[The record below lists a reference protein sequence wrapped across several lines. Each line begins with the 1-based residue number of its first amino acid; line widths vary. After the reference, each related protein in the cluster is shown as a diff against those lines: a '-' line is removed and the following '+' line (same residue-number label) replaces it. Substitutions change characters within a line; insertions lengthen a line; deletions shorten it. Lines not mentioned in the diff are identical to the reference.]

1 MSERGRQMDQKY
13 FNKHDRDI
21 GRTNRGQQR
30 ITPSSPHL
38 LQPISHSN
46 ALNIGKSDSLQNPD
60 KINSLSQRCSKN
72 PHKHKIQRD
81 LIRNHTFSQRSK
93 ILQNKKVQ
101 GGQMNGHFVNILFPI
116 FGNKYKLLT
125 LFCGVIRLI
134 GIILSIFTHFICSN
148 ILNHF
153 VKKFVI

>member
-1 MSERGRQMDQKY
+1 MSERDRQMDQKY

-21 GRTNRGQQR
+21 GRMNRGQQR
-30 ITPSSPHL
+30 ITPSSQHL

-101 GGQMNGHFVNILFPI
+101 GGQIISNFVNILCPI
-116 FGNKYKLLT
+116 FGIKNNLNT
-125 LFCGVIRLI
+125 LFCVVMQLQNYKNFY
-134 GIILSIFTHFICSN
+134 IIN
-148 ILNHF
+148 IQTCPMF
-153 VKKFVI
+153 

>member
-1 MSERGRQMDQKY
+1 MSERDRQMDQKY

-21 GRTNRGQQR
+21 GRMNRGQQR
-30 ITPSSPHL
+30 VTPSSQHL
-38 LQPISHSN
+38 LQPISQAHSN
-46 ALNIGKSDSLQNPD
+46 ALRIGKTDSLQNPD

-101 GGQMNGHFVNILFPI
+101 GGQIISHFVNNLCPI
-116 FGNKYKLLT
+116 FGIKSNCNT
-125 LFCGVIRLI
+125 LFCVHIRLM
-134 GIILSIFTHFICSN
+134 IIYLLSIFKHWICLN
-148 ILNHF
+148 ILN
-153 VKKFVI
+153 

>member
-1 MSERGRQMDQKY
+1 MSERDRQMDQKY

-21 GRTNRGQQR
+21 GRMNRGQQR
-30 ITPSSPHL
+30 ITPSSQHL

-46 ALNIGKSDSLQNPD
+46 ALSIGKSDSLQNPD

-101 GGQMNGHFVNILFPI
+101 GGQIIGNFFNILCPI
-116 FGNKYKLLT
+116 FGINSNLNT
-125 LFCGVIRLI
+125 LFCVVFRLYLHDI
-134 GIILSIFTHFICSN
+134 LGIQRFNL
-148 ILNHF
+148 L
-153 VKKFVI
+153 

>member
-21 GRTNRGQQR
+21 GRMNRGQQR
-30 ITPSSPHL
+30 ITPSSQHL

-46 ALNIGKSDSLQNPD
+46 ALSIGKSDSLQNPD

-101 GGQMNGHFVNILFPI
+101 GGQIIGNFVNILCPI
-116 FGNKYKLLT
+116 FGIKSNLNTLLSV
-125 LFCGVIRLI
+125 VIQLKRVI
-134 GIILSIFTHFICSN
+134 EHF
-148 ILNHF
+148 
-153 VKKFVI
+153 

>member
-1 MSERGRQMDQKY
+1 MDQKY

-30 ITPSSPHL
+30 ITPSSQHL

-81 LIRNHTFSQRSK
+81 LIRNHTFSPRSK

-101 GGQMNGHFVNILFPI
+101 GGQIIGNFVNSLCPV
-116 FGNKYKLLT
+116 FGIKNNLNT
-125 LFCGVIRLI
+125 LFCVVMQLQNYKNFY
-134 GIILSIFTHFICSN
+134 IIN
-148 ILNHF
+148 IQTCPMF
-153 VKKFVI
+153 

>member
-1 MSERGRQMDQKY
+1 MSERDRQMDQKY

-30 ITPSSPHL
+30 ITPSSQHL
-38 LQPISHSN
+38 LQPISQAHSN
-46 ALNIGKSDSLQNPD
+46 VSNIAKSDSLQNTD

-101 GGQMNGHFVNILFPI
+101 GGQIISHFVNNLCPV
-116 FGNKYKLLT
+116 FGIKSNFNT
-125 LFCGVIRLI
+125 LFYVHIRLI
-134 GIILSIFTHFICSN
+134 
-148 ILNHF
+148 
-153 VKKFVI
+153 

>member
-21 GRTNRGQQR
+21 GRMNRGQQR
-30 ITPSSPHL
+30 ITPSSQHL
-38 LQPISHSN
+38 LQPISQADSN
-46 ALNIGKSDSLQNPD
+46 ALSIGQTDSLQNPD

-101 GGQMNGHFVNILFPI
+101 GGQIIGHFVNILCSI
-116 FGNKYKLLT
+116 FGGRSLMCLY
-125 LFCGVIRLI
+125 GH
-134 GIILSIFTHFICSN
+134 G
-148 ILNHF
+148 
-153 VKKFVI
+153 

>member
-21 GRTNRGQQR
+21 GRMNRGQQR

-72 PHKHKIQRD
+72 PHKHRIQRD
-81 LIRNHTFSQRSK
+81 LIRNHTFSPRSK

-101 GGQMNGHFVNILFPI
+101 GGQIISHFVNNLCPI
-116 FGNKYKLLT
+116 FGIKSNCNT
-125 LFCGVIRLI
+125 LFCVHIRLM
-134 GIILSIFTHFICSN
+134 IIYLLSIFKHWICLN
-148 ILNHF
+148 ILN
-153 VKKFVI
+153 

>member
-21 GRTNRGQQR
+21 GRMNRGQQR
-30 ITPSSPHL
+30 ITPSSQHL

-101 GGQMNGHFVNILFPI
+101 GGQIISHFVNNLCPI
-116 FGNKYKLLT
+116 FGIKSNCNT
-125 LFCGVIRLI
+125 LFCVHIRLM
-134 GIILSIFTHFICSN
+134 IIYLLSIFKHWICLN
-148 ILNHF
+148 ILN
-153 VKKFVI
+153 

>member
-30 ITPSSPHL
+30 ITPSSQHL
-38 LQPISHSN
+38 LQPISQAHSN
-46 ALNIGKSDSLQNPD
+46 ALNIAKSDSLQNPD

-81 LIRNHTFSQRSK
+81 LIRNNTFSQRGK
-93 ILQNKKVQ
+93 ILKNQKVQ
-101 GGQMNGHFVNILFPI
+101 GGQMNRAFIHYVSYVWDGKQVLCSILHSYSTYLHYI
-116 FGNKYKLLT
+116 TMLETKL
-125 LFCGVIRLI
+125 
-134 GIILSIFTHFICSN
+134 
-148 ILNHF
+148 
-153 VKKFVI
+153 KKNL

>member
-1 MSERGRQMDQKY
+1 MSERDRQMDQKY

-21 GRTNRGQQR
+21 GRMNRGQQR
-30 ITPSSPHL
+30 ITPSSQHL
-38 LQPISHSN
+38 LQPISQAHSN

-101 GGQMNGHFVNILFPI
+101 GGQIISHFVNNLCPI
-116 FGNKYKLLT
+116 FGIKSNCNT
-125 LFCGVIRLI
+125 LFCVHIRLM
-134 GIILSIFTHFICSN
+134 IIYLLSIFKHWICLN
-148 ILNHF
+148 ILN
-153 VKKFVI
+153 

>member
-1 MSERGRQMDQKY
+1 MWNKMSERDRQMDQKY

-30 ITPSSPHL
+30 ITPSSQHL
-38 LQPISHSN
+38 LQPISQAHSN
-46 ALNIGKSDSLQNPD
+46 VSNIAKSDSLQNPD

-125 LFCGVIRLI
+125 LFCGVIRHI
-134 GIILSIFTHFICSN
+134 QTFYMF
-148 ILNHF
+148 
-153 VKKFVI
+153 

>member
-21 GRTNRGQQR
+21 GRMNRGQQR
-30 ITPSSPHL
+30 ITPSSQHL

-46 ALNIGKSDSLQNPD
+46 ALSIGKSDSLQNPD

-101 GGQMNGHFVNILFPI
+101 GGQMNGHFINIIFPI
-116 FGNKYKLLT
+116 YGNRYKLVT

-134 GIILSIFTHFICSN
+134 INIQTFYIF
-148 ILNHF
+148 
-153 VKKFVI
+153 

>member
-1 MSERGRQMDQKY
+1 MSERDRQMDQKY

-30 ITPSSPHL
+30 ITPSSQHL

-46 ALNIGKSDSLQNPD
+46 ALNIAKSDSLQNPD

-101 GGQMNGHFVNILFPI
+101 GGQIIGNFVNILCPFFRI
-116 FGNKYKLLT
+116 KSNLNT
-125 LFCGVIRLI
+125 LFSVVIQLKNCQLEMTI
-134 GIILSIFTHFICSN
+134 NLSIIN
-148 ILNHF
+148 IQTLDMS
-153 VKKFVI
+153 